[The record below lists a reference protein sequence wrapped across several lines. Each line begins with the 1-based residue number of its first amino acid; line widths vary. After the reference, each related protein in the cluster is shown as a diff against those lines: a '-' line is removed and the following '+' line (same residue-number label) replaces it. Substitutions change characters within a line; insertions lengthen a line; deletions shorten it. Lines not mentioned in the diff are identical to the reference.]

1 MDPFTL
7 LVVGI
12 VSAVLGA
19 AAGVWLARS
28 RGSSPA
34 AGNREAASRD
44 DVVDVEVHG
53 ESEAILQALRSGAI
67 MLAPT
72 DRVLCATPAARA
84 LGFVRDSEVIH
95 APLLDMARSVRYD
108 QVVREYEIDVPRGPI
123 GADVIA
129 VGLRA
134 APLLHGRVLLLIDDR
149 TQAKRVEAVRRD
161 FVANVSHELK
171 TPVGGIALLAEA
183 VLDAN
188 EDPEA
193 VARFAR
199 RIQIE
204 STRLTHLVQEIVDL
218 SRLQASESLS
228 DPVVVDV
235 DEVVQDA
242 VDQMLLLA
250 QSKRMSLR
258 VSAQDGLVVY
268 GDPSMLRTAVG
279 NLLSNAIT
287 YSPEHTRVT
296 VAARAVEDVVE
307 ISVSDQGQ
315 GMSPADQ
322 ERVFERF
329 YRVDTA
335 RSRATGGTG
344 LGLAIVKHICSN
356 HGGEVKLWSRVGHGS
371 TFTIRLPSAER
382 GRPQAR
388 LHSSSY

>member
-1 MDPFTL
+1 M
-7 LVVGI
+7 
-12 VSAVLGA
+12 
-19 AAGVWLARS
+19 RS
-28 RGSSPA
+28 RGGSSA
-34 AGNREAASRD
+34 AENADAPGRDVGD
-44 DVVDVEVHG
+44 DVAVHG

-72 DRVLCATPAARA
+72 DRVLCATPSARA
-84 LGFVRDSEVIH
+84 LGFVRDTEVVH

-108 QVVREYEIDVPRGPI
+108 HVVREYEIDVPRGPI

-228 DPVVVDV
+228 DPVLVDV

-250 QSKRMSLR
+250 ESKRMSFR

-268 GDPSMLRTAVG
+268 GDPSMLGTAVG

-287 YSPEHTRVT
+287 YSPVHTRVT

-315 GMSPADQ
+315 GLSPADQ

-388 LHSSSY
+388 IDSSSY